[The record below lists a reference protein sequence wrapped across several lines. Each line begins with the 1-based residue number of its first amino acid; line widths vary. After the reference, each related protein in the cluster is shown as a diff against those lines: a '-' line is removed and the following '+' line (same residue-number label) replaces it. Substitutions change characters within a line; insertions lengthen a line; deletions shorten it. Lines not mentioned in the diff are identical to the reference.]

1 MAGPQAQGGAGDW
14 NAGDWNAGDWD
25 AGGGR
30 QGETGW
36 EPALHELALRLERL
50 LAEPVRGVPRV
61 ELRGESAGVTRGLGF
76 LCELEP
82 LGEPVGVVWR
92 GDLAAGLAQRLMG
105 GGAAEQ
111 THRERGLAS
120 GFEGLGRGPGRVGGE
135 ARECSPMEA
144 KLLERLSG
152 LVLREV
158 TECLGSFAGL
168 PLRNSVEVVP
178 VPQGQ
183 ANWHAELW
191 SWSLEVSG
199 PGFQGELQCLL
210 PGCLAE
216 FRPLPEGRGLAGA
229 GPGHGGM
236 GGRGTREHGAG
247 GRGTGGGWQPAVGTP
262 GAGNAASAGGDYE
275 VVLAE
280 LELTAEEWGGLA
292 EGDLLVTE
300 REAGCEVEVRG
311 AAGEVW
317 RGEAGVW
324 EGSRVVRV
332 LGRVG
337 DGSGGVW
344 EGGSGEIG
352 GPIS

>member
-1 MAGPQAQGGAGDW
+1 
-14 NAGDWNAGDWD
+14 
-25 AGGGR
+25 
-30 QGETGW
+30 
-36 EPALHELALRLERL
+36 
-50 LAEPVRGVPRV
+50 
-61 ELRGESAGVTRGLGF
+61 
-76 LCELEP
+76 
-82 LGEPVGVVWR
+82 
-92 GDLAAGLAQRLMG
+92 MG
-105 GGAAEQ
+105 GGVAEQ

-120 GFEGLGRGPGRVGGE
+120 GFEGPGRVGGEGPGRGGGE

-158 TECLGSFAGL
+158 TECLGNIAGL
-168 PLRNSVEVVP
+168 PLRNSAEVVP
-178 VPQGQ
+178 VPRGQ

-210 PGCLAE
+210 PRCLAE
-216 FRPLPEGRGLAGA
+216 FRPLAEGGGLAGA
-229 GPGHGGM
+229 GPGHRGLGHGGM

-280 LELTAEEWGGLA
+280 LELTAEEWAGLA

-324 EGSRVVRV
+324 EGRGGGRG
-332 LGRVG
+332 LGG
-337 DGSGGVW
+337 GGAGSGGA
-344 EGGSGEIG
+344 GAGAPGEIG